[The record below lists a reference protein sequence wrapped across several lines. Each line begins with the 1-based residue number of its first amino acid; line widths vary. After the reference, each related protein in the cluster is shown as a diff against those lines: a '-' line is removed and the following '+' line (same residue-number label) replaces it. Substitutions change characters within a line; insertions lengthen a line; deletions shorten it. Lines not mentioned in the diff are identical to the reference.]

1 MSTHKEYWCKK
12 DEKAINYHYND
23 AMGEILP
30 FVVAGFMVI
39 GLIVYRIRLGRK
51 DQRLPSPF
59 QKANLKQGLVF
70 GQQVPFTLLKESS
83 IFPKSHPDMELVYGE
98 LFERLYA
105 HTLGESRSFGS
116 GTFPALRQN
125 VLSADRSQLGK
136 MPEI

>member
-70 GQQVPFTLLKESS
+70 GSAGSFHPPQRIQHIPQESS
-83 IFPKSHPDMELVYGE
+83 RYG
-98 LFERLYA
+98 A
-105 HTLGESRSFGS
+105 S
-116 GTFPALRQN
+116 LR
-125 VLSADRSQLGK
+125 
-136 MPEI
+136 